1 MTSRVFP
8 ISNDTACVYKW
19 GWNTFRLYN
28 ATSSSCC
35 RVNPVAVSLDK
46 FDDFHNTPEVLDDR
60 KKMLAGEW
68 PGRGCEYCKN
78 VEKQGGISDR
88 LYHNDIPGLT
98 PVDFDPLGDQ
108 KVTPRIVELYL
119 TNTCDLACVY
129 CLPGF
134 SSRINEE
141 LKKYGPYPIGIVPIT
156 QVSNRDQYFTA
167 WLNWLN
173 QNYQHLDRISIL
185 GGEPFLQKEMWSMLE
200 FIDTKQNQNLTIS
213 VNTNLNANPDTVKRF
228 VETCKNLIVN
238 KKIKRVHIDASLDC
252 WGPQAEFIR
261 DGLDINRWQENFE
274 YLIQHKWL
282 SISVHQ
288 VITSL
293 SIDTALDLQ
302 QRIAEYKKQ
311 NPKITQAYHVVDSG
325 YEEIYHPNI
334 FGAAFFKDKLNALI
348 EHYPIATEWDIE
360 TRKRLEGIC
369 LMIDSEKNPDPLR
382 LSKLCATLD
391 MIDQRRGTDWKKLFP
406 NINQYFIENEIQNVV

>member
-1 MTSRVFP
+1 MPEQVFP
-8 ISNDTACVYKW
+8 IRNDTACVYKW

-28 ATSSSCC
+28 ATSSSCH

-46 FDDFHNTPEVLDDR
+46 FDDFHNTPEVLNDR
-60 KKMLAGEW
+60 QKMLAGEW
-68 PGRGCEYCKN
+68 PGRGCEYCEN
-78 VEKQGGISDR
+78 VEKQGGVSDR

-98 PVDFDPLGDQ
+98 PVDFDPQGDQ

-141 LKKYGPYPIGIVPIT
+141 LKKYGPYPIGIAPIT

-167 WLNWLN
+167 WLNWLDK
-173 QNYQHLDRISIL
+173 NYQHLDRISIL
-185 GGEPFLQKEMWSMLE
+185 GGEPFLQKEMWSILE
-200 FIDTKQNQNLTIS
+200 FVSARCNQNLTIS
-213 VNTNLNANPDTVKRF
+213 VNTNLNAKTDRIKRF

-238 KKIKRVHIDASLDC
+238 KKIKQVHIDASLDC

-261 DGLDINRWQENFE
+261 DGLDLAQWQENFE
-274 YLIQHKWL
+274 YLVQHKWL

-302 QRIAEYKKQ
+302 QRIAEYKKL

-334 FGAAFFKDKLNALI
+334 FGASFFKSKLDELVA
-348 EHYPIATEWDIE
+348 HYPITTEWDIE
-360 TRKRLEGIC
+360 TRKRLEGVC
-369 LMIDSEKNPDPLR
+369 LMIDAEKPDRLR
-382 LSKLCATLD
+382 LSKLYTTLD

-406 NINQYFIENEIQNVV
+406 NINQYFIENGIQNVV

>member
-1 MTSRVFP
+1 MSAQIFP
-8 ISNDTACVYKW
+8 IRNDTACVYKW
-19 GWNTFRLYN
+19 GWNTFRLHN
-28 ATSSSCC
+28 ATSSSCH

-60 KKMLAGEW
+60 QKMLAGEW
-68 PGRGCEYCKN
+68 PKGRGCEYCEN
-78 VEKQGGISDR
+78 VEKQGGVSDR

-98 PVDFDPLGDQ
+98 PVDFDPTGNQ
-108 KVTPRIVELYL
+108 QVTPRIVELYL

-134 SSRINEE
+134 SSRNNEE
-141 LKKYGPYPIGIVPIT
+141 LKKYGPYPIGIIPIT

-167 WLNWLN
+167 WLNWVDK
-173 QNYQHLDRISIL
+173 NYQHLDRISIL
-185 GGEPFLQKEMWSMLE
+185 GGEPLLQKEMWGILE
-200 FIDTKQNQNLTIS
+200 FVSTKTNQNLTIS
-213 VNTNLNANPDTVKRF
+213 VNTNLNAKTHTIKRF
-228 VETCKNLIVN
+228 VEICKNLIVN
-238 KKIKRVHIDASLDC
+238 KKIKRVHINASLDC

-261 DGLDINRWQENFE
+261 DGLDLDQWQENFE

-282 SISVHQ
+282 VISVHQ

-302 QRIAEYKKQ
+302 QRIAEYKKL

-334 FGAAFFKDKLNALI
+334 FGALFFKSKLDELVA
-348 EHYPIATEWDIE
+348 HYPITTEWDIE
-360 TRKRLEGIC
+360 TRKRLQGVC
-369 LMIDSEKNPDPLR
+369 SMIDAEKPDRLR
-382 LSKLCATLD
+382 LSKLRATLD
-391 MIDQRRGTDWKKLFP
+391 MIDQRRDTDWKKLFP
-406 NINQYFIENEIQNVV
+406 NINQYFIENGIQHVV

>member
-1 MTSRVFP
+1 MPGQVFP
-8 ISNDTACVYKW
+8 IRNDTACVYKW
-19 GWNTFRLYN
+19 GWNTFRLHN
-28 ATSSSCC
+28 ATSSSCH
-35 RVNPVAVSLDK
+35 RVNPVAVSLDN
-46 FDDFHNTPEVLDDR
+46 FDDFHNTPEVLEDR
-60 KKMLAGEW
+60 QKMLAGEW
-68 PGRGCEYCKN
+68 PGRGCEYCEN
-78 VEKQGGISDR
+78 VEKQGGLSDR

-98 PVDFDPLGDQ
+98 PVDFDPLSDQ

-141 LKKYGPYPIGIVPIT
+141 LKKYGPYPIGIVPVA
-156 QVSNRDQYFTA
+156 QVSNREKYFAA
-167 WLNWLN
+167 WLNWLDK
-173 QNYQHLDRISIL
+173 NYQDLDRVSIM
-185 GGEPFLQKEMWSMLE
+185 GGEPFLQKEMWSILE
-200 FIDTKQNQNLTIS
+200 FVSARHNQNLTIS
-213 VNTNLNANPDTVKRF
+213 INTNLNSKTNTLKRF
-228 VETCKNLIVN
+228 VEICKDLIVD
-238 KKIKRVHIDASLDC
+238 KKIKRVHINASLDC

-261 DGLDINRWQENFE
+261 NGLDLDQWQENFE

-293 SIDTALDLQ
+293 SIGTALDFQ

-311 NPKITQAYHVVDSG
+311 NPRITQAYHVVDSG

-334 FGAAFFKDKLNALI
+334 FGADFFKSKLDALVA
-348 EHYPIATEWDIE
+348 HYPITTEWDIE
-360 TRKRLEGIC
+360 TRKRLEGVC
-369 LMIDSEKNPDPLR
+369 LMIDAEKPDRLR
-382 LSKLCATLD
+382 LSKLHATLD

-406 NINQYFIENEIQNVV
+406 NINQYFIENGIKNVV

>member
-1 MTSRVFP
+1 MSPQVFP
-8 ISNDTACVYKW
+8 IRNSTACVYKW
-19 GWNTFRLYN
+19 TWNTFRLYN
-28 ATSSSCC
+28 ATSSSCH
-35 RVNPVAVSLDK
+35 RVTPVSVSLDN
-46 FDDFHNTPEVLDDR
+46 FDNFHNTPEVIQDR
-60 KKMLAGEW
+60 QQMLNGHW
-68 PGRGCEYCKN
+68 PGRGCEYCQN
-78 VEKQGGISDR
+78 VEKQGGVSDR

-98 PVDFDPLGDQ
+98 PVDFDPQGDQ
-108 KVTPRIVELYL
+108 RVTPRIVELYL

-156 QVSNRDQYFTA
+156 PVTNRDQYFSA
-167 WLNWLN
+167 WLNWLDK
-173 QNYQHLDRISIL
+173 NYHDLDRVSIM
-185 GGEPFLQKEMWSMLE
+185 GGEPFLQKEMWSILE
-200 FIDTKQNQNLTIS
+200 FVSARRNQNLTIS
-213 VNTNLNANPDTVKRF
+213 INTNLNSKTDTIKHF
-228 VETCKNLIVN
+228 VEVCKDLVVN

-261 DGLDINRWQENFE
+261 NGLDLVQWQQNFE

-311 NPKITQAYHVVDSG
+311 NSRITQAYHVVDSG
-325 YEEIYHPNI
+325 YEEIYHPSI
-334 FGAAFFKDKLNALI
+334 FGAEFFKHKLSQLV
-348 EHYPIATEWDIE
+348 EHYPITTQWDTE
-360 TRKRLEGIC
+360 TRKRLEGVC
-369 LMIDSEKNPDPLR
+369 MMIESEKPHRLR
-382 LSKLCATLD
+382 LSKLHATLH

-406 NINQYFIENEIQNVV
+406 RINQYFIENGIQNVV

>member
-1 MTSRVFP
+1 MPGQVFP
-8 ISNDTACVYKW
+8 IRNDTACVYKW

-28 ATSSSCC
+28 ATSSSCH

-46 FDDFHNTPEVLDDR
+46 FDDFHNTTEVLDDR
-60 KKMLAGEW
+60 QKMLAGEW
-68 PGRGCEYCKN
+68 PGRGCEYCEN
-78 VEKQGGISDR
+78 VEKQGGVSDR

-98 PVDFDPLGDQ
+98 PVDFDPAGDQ

-167 WLNWLN
+167 WLNWLDR
-173 QNYQHLDRISIL
+173 NYQHLDRVSIL
-185 GGEPFLQKEMWSMLE
+185 GGEPFLQKEMWSILE
-200 FIDTKQNQNLTIS
+200 FVSARRNQNLTIS
-213 VNTNLNANPDTVKRF
+213 VNTNLNAKTDTIKRF

-238 KKIKRVHIDASLDC
+238 KKIKQVHIDASLDC

-261 DGLDINRWQENFE
+261 DGLDLAQWQENFE

-293 SIDTALDLQ
+293 SIDTALDFQ

-325 YEEIYHPNI
+325 HEEIYHPNI
-334 FGAAFFKDKLNALI
+334 FGASFFKSKLDELVA
-348 EHYPIATEWDIE
+348 HYPITTEWDIE
-360 TRKRLEGIC
+360 TRKRLEGVC
-369 LMIDSEKNPDPLR
+369 LMIGAEKPDRLR

-406 NINQYFIENEIQNVV
+406 NINQYFIENGIQNVV

>member
-1 MTSRVFP
+1 MINQVFP
-8 ISNDTACVYKW
+8 IRNDTACVYKW

-28 ATSSSCC
+28 ATSSSCH

-46 FDDFHNTPEVLDDR
+46 FDDFHNTPEVLNDR
-60 KKMLAGEW
+60 QKMLAGKW
-68 PGRGCEYCKN
+68 PGRGCEYCEN
-78 VEKQGGISDR
+78 VEKQGGVSDR
-88 LYHNDIPGLT
+88 LYHNNIPGLT
-98 PVDFDPLGDQ
+98 PVDFDPVGDQ

-119 TNTCDLACVY
+119 SNTCDLACVY

-134 SSRINEE
+134 SSRNNEE
-141 LKKYGPYPIGIVPIT
+141 LKKYGPYPIGILPVQQIT
-156 QVSNRDQYFTA
+156 DKDQYFTA
-167 WLNWLN
+167 WLNWLDK
-173 QNYQHLDRISIL
+173 NYQDLDRVSIL
-185 GGEPFLQKEMWSMLE
+185 GGEPFLQKEMWNILE
-200 FIDTKQNQNLTIS
+200 FISNRRNQNLTIS
-213 VNTNLNANPDTVKRF
+213 INTNLNSKTDTIKRF
-228 VETCKNLIVN
+228 VEICKNLIIN
-238 KKIKRVHIDASLDC
+238 RKIKQVHISASLDC

-261 DGLDINRWQENFE
+261 NGLVLGQWQENFE

-293 SIDTALDLQ
+293 SIGTALDLQ

-334 FGAAFFKDKLNALI
+334 FGATFFKDKLDALL

-369 LMIDSEKNPDPLR
+369 LMVNAEKSDPLR

-391 MIDQRRGTDWKKLFP
+391 MIDQRRNTDWKKLFP
-406 NINQYFIENEIQNVV
+406 DIAQYFIENEIQNVV

>member
-1 MTSRVFP
+1 MPSQVFP
-8 ISNDTACVYKW
+8 IRNNTACVYKW

-28 ATSSSCC
+28 ATSSSCH
-35 RVNPVAVSLDK
+35 RVNPVTVSLEN
-46 FDDFHNTPEVLDDR
+46 FDNFHNTPEVINDR
-60 KKMLAGEW
+60 QKMLAGEW
-68 PGRGCEYCKN
+68 PGRGCEYCQN
-78 VEKQGGISDR
+78 VEKQGGVSDR

-98 PVDFDPLGDQ
+98 PVDFDPRGDQ
-108 KVTPRIVELYL
+108 RVTPRIVELYL

-141 LKKYGPYPIGIVPIT
+141 LKKYGPYLIGIVPIT
-156 QVSNRDQYFTA
+156 QTSNRDQYFTA
-167 WLNWLN
+167 WLNWLDK
-173 QNYQHLDRISIL
+173 NYQHIDRVSIM
-185 GGEPFLQKEMWSMLE
+185 GGEPFLQKEMWSILE

-261 DGLDINRWQENFE
+261 DGLDLARWQENFE
-274 YLIQHKWL
+274 YLITHKWL

-288 VITSL
+288 VLTSL
-293 SIDTALDLQ
+293 SIGTALDLQ

-311 NPKITQAYHVVDSG
+311 NPRITQAYHVVDSG

-334 FGAAFFKDKLNALI
+334 FGAAFFKDKLDALL

-369 LMIDSEKNPDPLR
+369 LMANAGNPDSLR

-391 MIDQRRGTDWKKLFP
+391 MIDQRRNTDWKKLFP
-406 NINQYFIENEIQNVV
+406 DIAQYFIENKI

>member
-1 MTSRVFP
+1 
-8 ISNDTACVYKW
+8 
-19 GWNTFRLYN
+19 
-28 ATSSSCC
+28 
-35 RVNPVAVSLDK
+35 VAVSLDN
-46 FDDFHNTPEVLDDR
+46 FDDFHNTPEVLEDR
-60 KKMLAGEW
+60 QKMLAGEW
-68 PGRGCEYCKN
+68 PGRGCEYCEN
-78 VEKQGGISDR
+78 VEKQGGLSDR

-98 PVDFDPLGDQ
+98 PVDFDPLSDQ

-141 LKKYGPYPIGIVPIT
+141 LKKYGPYPIGIVPVA
-156 QVSNRDQYFTA
+156 QVSNREKYFAA
-167 WLNWLN
+167 WLNWLDK
-173 QNYQHLDRISIL
+173 NYQDLDRVSIM
-185 GGEPFLQKEMWSMLE
+185 GGEPFLQKEMWSILE
-200 FIDTKQNQNLTIS
+200 FVSARHNQNLTIS
-213 VNTNLNANPDTVKRF
+213 INTNLNSKTNTLKRF
-228 VETCKNLIVN
+228 VEICKDLIVD
-238 KKIKRVHIDASLDC
+238 KKIKRVHINASLDC

-261 DGLDINRWQENFE
+261 NGLDLDQWQENFE

-293 SIDTALDLQ
+293 SIGTALDFQ

-311 NPKITQAYHVVDSG
+311 NPRITQAYHVVDSG

-334 FGAAFFKDKLNALI
+334 FGADFFKSKLDALVA
-348 EHYPIATEWDIE
+348 HYPITTEWDIE
-360 TRKRLEGIC
+360 TRKRLEGVC
-369 LMIDSEKNPDPLR
+369 LMIDAEKPDRLR
-382 LSKLCATLD
+382 LSKLHATLD

-406 NINQYFIENEIQNVV
+406 NINQYFIENGIKNVV